1 MAPIETISSPTRSAA
16 ALTSTVER
24 PRGASAV
31 ELLGVGLALCL
42 AIALQL
48 FLTDS
53 WWLFTRYF
61 WLDEIYTNTLVMDPS
76 LGHAFRALSSGVE
89 THPPALY
96 LMLRGYAAL
105 VRVSDEVVLRSFAL
119 LAVVI
124 GLVGIYGCLKY
135 CFAAWA
141 SFAAVLAVWCHP
153 LVLDQAFNARF
164 YGPWMATA
172 AWCAYLLVR
181 QRGGRFRWITGLAL
195 AVCSALVCTIHYFG
209 IISLALIAAGEL
221 CARVRARLSLAGV
234 LWTAAGPLALAA
246 CLPLLRGQGHA
257 LTETTWMAPITWKG
271 AMGLCRAFI
280 LDLPFGWL
288 ALAAW
293 LSIALRKHPRRED
306 HGSLDPLGGL
316 TTLIGLPGVMVVF
329 SYVVQPAY
337 DSRYCFPAVAGL
349 AGAAGWICS
358 YCSRG
363 WAFGLC
369 GWLVLAG
376 AVTLDQTGQ
385 RAKALW
391 VAVPDRLIAELR
403 KNTDD
408 APIAFEL
415 PWQLYVVYRYA
426 PDLRSRCV
434 LLDYET
440 GEIGNRLQGEIF
452 ARDLARRFSEFYAE
466 PPTKRWT
473 DVRQWRRFYLVPSDY
488 GLAAKSPPVDAFYPG
503 FHVTPVA
510 PGVYRLTAANTEG

>member
-1 MAPIETISSPTRSAA
+1 MIETINSPTRSP
-16 ALTSTVER
+16 LTLTPIAER
-24 PRGASAV
+24 PRGARAV
-31 ELLGVGLALCL
+31 ELIAVGLALCL
-42 AIALQL
+42 VIALQFL
-48 FLTDS
+48 LTDS
-53 WWLFTRYF
+53 WWLFTRHF
-61 WLDEIYTNTLVMDPS
+61 WLDEIYTNTLVTDPS
-76 LGHAFRALSSGVE
+76 AGHAFRALGSGVE

-96 LMLRGYAAL
+96 LLLRGYGAL
-105 VRVSDEVVLRSFAL
+105 VHASDEIVLRSFAL
-119 LAVVI
+119 LAVVL
-124 GLVGIYGCLKY
+124 GLVGIYGCLRY

-141 SFAAVLAVWCHP
+141 SFAAVLALWCHP

-164 YGPWMATA
+164 YGPWMAAA

-181 QRGGRFRWITGLAL
+181 QRSGRFQWIAGLAL
-195 AVCSALVCTIHYFG
+195 AMCAALVCTIHYFG
-209 IISLALIAAGEL
+209 IISLALIAAAEVG
-221 CARVRARLSLAGV
+221 ARRRARLPLAGLSWMV
-234 LWTAAGPLALAA
+234 AGPLALAA

-257 LTETTWMAPITWKG
+257 LTETTWMAPVTWKG
-271 AMGLCRAFI
+271 AVGLFRAFV

-293 LSIALRKHPRRED
+293 LSIALRKAARRD
-306 HGSLDPLGGL
+306 DYGSLDPLWGL
-316 TTLIGLPGVMVVF
+316 TALVGLPVVMVVF
-329 SYVVQPAY
+329 SYLVQPAY

-349 AGAAGWICS
+349 AGAAAWICS

-363 WAFGLC
+363 WTFGLC
-369 GWLVLAG
+369 GWLVLVG

-391 VAVPDRLIAELR
+391 VTVPDRLIAELR
-403 KNTDD
+403 KDTDE
-408 APIAFEL
+408 APIVFEL

-466 PPTKRWT
+466 PPAKRWA
-473 DVRQWRRFYLVPSDY
+473 DISRWRGFYLVPSDY
-488 GLAAKSPPVDAFYPG
+488 GLAAKPPPVDAFYPG

-510 PGVYRLTAANTEG
+510 PGVYRLTAANSEG